1 MSQAEALLNSMMVAA
16 VDETEHTNSVFTE
29 VEPHIVIGID
39 RFINVP
45 DQLKRIAVQ
54 YDHNMRTVTFDCPR
68 YYDGRDMSKM
78 KVYIN
83 IAGPKGTR
91 SSYIADNVK
100 VDEYDTNIMHFDW
113 TITRA
118 ITEVNGNIAF
128 LVCVRKAD
136 GEGNE
141 ENHWNSE
148 LNTDMYISEGLEYEE
163 TFEYEYP
170 DIVTQLLQRM
180 DAVEV
185 LATPESM
192 QGFADTWLNTHG
204 DEFIAGVQAKGD
216 EVLATIPADY
226 TVAASNADEGV
237 RTKADAIIRT
247 VEGNVITVDDSSDD
261 YLRSLRVFGKTTQV
275 KTTGAQLLELPV
287 KEQHTD
293 RGLTQ
298 NVIGGICTVKGTTN
312 STSAF
317 NLTLAGSYTST
328 TTLFTLPAGTYTAT
342 DCSVCN
348 YDGVNRKTYSN
359 TFSISEPVDITWVL
373 TRSYAVNETVNETT
387 YPMLN
392 VGSTA
397 LAWEPYT
404 GGVVSPNPNY
414 PQQLSSVVSPVISV
428 YGKNLIKPYGS
439 TRGGYTASVNDDGSV
454 TITGAADTT
463 DDIYVL
469 VAACN
474 DTHPIVLRDGVD
486 YYMWGESSNGRT
498 IGTKSIN
505 VYGDPQ
511 WSFIENWNAH
521 VRKYCNKVVQ
531 LYVES
536 TGHKI
541 GDTSLCGTYRFQ
553 LEIGNKFTGFE
564 KYTEQVT
571 SIDHTLP
578 GIPVSQN
585 GNYTDKN
592 GEQWICDEVDF
603 ERGVYVKR
611 VGQTVLTGMEGG
623 WYLNGAAANGDTR
636 LYQIPLV
643 SYNGIKQSNP
653 GSVCTHMSRSINTFS
668 SDDVSFCV
676 YNTSGKTYIRMR
688 HGATDLNEFKAFLTA
703 QYNSGNPVT
712 IYYES
717 EEAVET
723 PLSAEELETFRQLR
737 SNYHVTTVMNDSG
750 AQMEFK
756 YNADTEI
763 YIDNVIKNAMM
774 KVTDI
779 TLPFANWN
787 GTTYGYYQSVAVN
800 GVTSN
805 SKIDLQPTPDQLA
818 TFVRTGVSLT
828 TSNNN
833 GIVTIHAIG
842 NCPTSD
848 ITLQVQITEVAQV

>member
-1 MSQAEALLNSMMVAA
+1 MSQAEALLNSMLNVAA
-16 VDETEHTNSVFTE
+16 VELEQTNSVFTE

-39 RFINVP
+39 RYIIVP
-45 DQLKRIAVQ
+45 DELKRIAVQ

-68 YYDGRDMSKM
+68 YYDGRDMSQM

-83 IAGPKGTR
+83 IAGPKDTR

-100 VDEYDTNIMHFDW
+100 VDANDPNIMHFDW

-118 ITEVNGNIAF
+118 ITEEKGNMAF

-136 GEGNE
+136 SEGNE
-141 ENHWNSE
+141 VNHWNSE
-148 LNTDMYISEGLEYEE
+148 LNTDMYISEGMEYEE

-192 QGFADTWLNTHG
+192 QGFADTWLNEHA

-226 TVAASNADEGV
+226 TVAASNADEGA
-237 RTKADAIIRT
+237 RTKADAITRT
-247 VEGNVITVDDSSDD
+247 VEGDVIVVSDSSDD

-359 TFSISEPVDITWVL
+359 TFSISEPVDITWVS

-463 DDIYVL
+463 DGIYVL
-469 VAACN
+469 VAACD

-531 LYVES
+531 LYAES
-536 TGHKI
+536 TGHEI

-571 SIDHTLP
+571 SIDHTLQ

-592 GEQWICDEVDF
+592 GQQWICDEVDF

-611 VGQTVLTGMEGG
+611 VHTIVCDGVTETWNTQSDLVYLTPFTDYPRDTSVVARESSHYTYAPNTDGGYWFGKALSVKDTV
-623 WYLNGAAANGDTR
+623 
-636 LYQIPLV
+636 
-643 SYNGIKQSNP
+643 
-653 GSVCTHMSRSINTFS
+653 
-668 SDDVSFCV
+668 
-676 YNTSGKTYIRMR
+676 
-688 HGATDLNEFKAFLTA
+688 HGACTDTKATWLEWVA
-703 QYNSGNPVT
+703 GQYAAGTPVT
-712 IYYES
+712 FMYALATPI
-717 EEAVET
+717 ET
-723 PLSAEELETFRQLR
+723 PLSAEELEAFKQLR
-737 SNYHVTTVMNDSG
+737 SNYHVTTVMNDSS
-750 AQMEFK
+750 AQMELQ

-763 YIDNVIKNAMM
+763 YIDNVVKNSMM
-774 KVTDI
+774 KVTSI
-779 TLPFANWN
+779 TLSANKWV
-787 GTTYGYYQSVAVN
+787 GMTYGYSQVITIN
-800 GVTSN
+800 GVTAN

-818 TFVRTGVSLT
+818 SFATSGISLT
-828 TSNNN
+828 TSNDK
-833 GIVTIHAIG
+833 GVVTVHAIG

-848 ITLQVQITEVAQV
+848 ITIQVQITEVIQV